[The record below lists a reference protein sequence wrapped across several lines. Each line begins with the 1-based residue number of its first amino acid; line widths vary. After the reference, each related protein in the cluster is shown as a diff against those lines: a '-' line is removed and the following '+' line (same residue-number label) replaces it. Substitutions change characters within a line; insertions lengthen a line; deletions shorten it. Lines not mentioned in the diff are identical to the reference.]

1 MTSFEI
7 KSTLGIAFIY
17 MLRML
22 GLFIVLPIM
31 SVYLSGLGNE
41 TSTFLIGLTFGIYGL
56 TQAIFQIPFGILSD
70 RFGRKRIIIVGLLIF
85 FMGSIVVF
93 LSKSL
98 IMIAIGRALQGA
110 GAISAVLL
118 ALLADLTTDNARTK
132 SMAIIG
138 ASIGITFGISIILSP
153 ILNNYFGFQ
162 NIFLLIAIL
171 SIIAMAVV
179 IFYIPSPV
187 KFLKK
192 EKINYPVKKIIF
204 DKIFLKLDYGIFAL
218 HASQIIMFMMIPLML
233 NELGYPIKYH
243 WQIYLPVFVLSMLA
257 IIPMVILSSKKNML
271 KSFFLL
277 SVLTLIFVQYLFM
290 NWSNSKQ
297 AIMVILLIYFVA
309 FNFLEATLPSLI
321 SRLSPKN
328 VKGLVLGA
336 YNTSQS
342 AGIFVGG
349 VFGGFIAS
357 QFSDQAIFIL
367 SGILLIAWFILM
379 IRFIFPSSKNDMVIK
394 LKPEFFEQSNKTV
407 NLIFNKIQS
416 LDFVDEALIFAN
428 ESYIIIKLK
437 HNEKF
442 NNKKVIKILGEKNAI
457 N

>member
-98 IMIAIGRALQGA
+98 IMIALGRALQGA

-367 SGILLIAWFILM
+367 SGILLTAWFILM

-394 LKPEFFEQSNKTV
+394 LKPEFFEQSNKTI

>member
-379 IRFIFPSSKNDMVIK
+379 IRFIFPSNKNDMVIK

>member
-271 KSFFLL
+271 KSFFFTEC
-277 SVLTLIFVQYLFM
+277 VDVNFC
-290 NWSNSKQ
+290 
-297 AIMVILLIYFVA
+297 AIPFY
-309 FNFLEATLPSLI
+309 E
-321 SRLSPKN
+321 
-328 VKGLVLGA
+328 LV
-336 YNTSQS
+336 
-342 AGIFVGG
+342 
-349 VFGGFIAS
+349 
-357 QFSDQAIFIL
+357 
-367 SGILLIAWFILM
+367 
-379 IRFIFPSSKNDMVIK
+379 
-394 LKPEFFEQSNKTV
+394 
-407 NLIFNKIQS
+407 
-416 LDFVDEALIFAN
+416 
-428 ESYIIIKLK
+428 
-437 HNEKF
+437 
-442 NNKKVIKILGEKNAI
+442 
-457 N
+457 